1 MQKKYLLGSLGLLL
15 HLSSVAQVA
24 ETIEGTVQNNRGVL
38 LPGALVTVK
47 DTYVVDGTDEKGH
60 FRLSGNFSQRV
71 VLVVSYVGYET
82 QEVTYNSTRSAVPI
96 TLLPSHELSEVVVA
110 ASRVEE
116 NLGQAPVTIDKLNQ
130 RQIENLTTPDLVAG
144 LARVRGVDV
153 SSSSMLNGSFTTRGF
168 NSTGGERVIQLTD
181 YFPTLSPGL
190 STNFGN
196 LGGAPVLDIASVE
209 IVHGASSALYGANA
223 FNGVLLLNTKNPF
236 LDQGLSV
243 RLRGGNRNLLD
254 GQFRYAVKLSER
266 VAFKITGGAIR
277 ANDFVA
283 DNQNATSRVIEP
295 NNNPVGSNLGYD
307 AVSRYGDIS
316 NTFVAGP
323 LAGKTVFLPGY
334 AEGDLLQEDARTKS
348 YKVTPTLSVLL
359 TNSIKATAFYSYTH
373 FTGIYQNGTRYAQ
386 KNSGQN
392 LGGLTVEGSNWVVR
406 GSLAKEFSGTHDP
419 QGDGPYNL
427 GLLGS
432 YLQTQ
437 PIAGAGI
444 SPTTGRTYT
453 YAERYFG
460 TYAGAY
466 ETAVQAGSTPD
477 AAALVARNFAN
488 TNAPLLQP
496 GTDAFTI
503 ARNQL
508 THSTTP
514 GNGARLLSRSLLAN
528 ANAQYHFQSKIVD
541 AVVGGDYRQ
550 YILDS
555 DGTLFTDER
564 GGDHLHN
571 YEYGGYAQVSKS
583 FLDNR
588 VKLAAAGRADH
599 FKNFGTAV
607 SPRAS
612 VVYSAG
618 EDRQH
623 NFRAS
628 YSRAF
633 RSPTQADQYVRL
645 DVGRTI
651 LLGNIGNGYRGY
663 ATPVAAQLPGI
674 LYPGQEAELAKYEIN
689 IDKLKLEQ
697 VNTFE
702 VGYRAALLDN
712 LSLDA
717 EYYYNLYSNFIG
729 GQGFIGNTDGSR
741 PTPEQLGA
749 SATAQFQNTLLPTRI
764 ILVSSN
770 VDQRVRSHGAG
781 LALTY
786 NVLPTL
792 TLTGN
797 YSYSELLT
805 HDFQEGTFSFF
816 NTPKNKFNL
825 GADTRLLDKRLSVNV
840 NYRWNSSYLY
850 ESTFAT
856 GTLPVGQTFDAQVGY
871 TVPKLYTTLQVGG
884 TNIFDTN
891 NLQAYGAANYSR
903 LVYVGLLF
911 NLSK

>member
-1 MQKKYLLGSLGLLL
+1 
-15 HLSSVAQVA
+15 
-24 ETIEGTVQNNRGVL
+24 
-38 LPGALVTVK
+38 
-47 DTYVVDGTDEKGH
+47 
-60 FRLSGNFSQRV
+60 
-71 VLVVSYVGYET
+71 
-82 QEVTYNSTRSAVPI
+82 
-96 TLLPSHELSEVVVA
+96 
-110 ASRVEE
+110 
-116 NLGQAPVTIDKLNQ
+116 
-130 RQIENLTTPDLVAG
+130 
-144 LARVRGVDV
+144 
-153 SSSSMLNGSFTTRGF
+153 
-168 NSTGGERVIQLTD
+168 
-181 YFPTLSPGL
+181 
-190 STNFGN
+190 
-196 LGGAPVLDIASVE
+196 
-209 IVHGASSALYGANA
+209 
-223 FNGVLLLNTKNPF
+223 LLLNTKNPF

-266 VAFKITGGAIR
+266 VAFKITGGALR

-283 DNQNATSRVIEP
+283 TNQDATSQALEP
-295 NNNPVGSNLGYD
+295 NNNPAGSGLGYD

-316 NTFVAGP
+316 NTFVAGA

-348 YKVTPTLSVLL
+348 YKVVPTLSVLL
-359 TNSIKATAFYSYTH
+359 TNSIKATAFYSYVH
-373 FTGIYQNGTRYAQ
+373 LNGIYQNGTRYAQ

-437 PIAGAGI
+437 AIPGAGTN
-444 SPTTGRTYT
+444 PDTGRPYT

-460 TYAGAY
+460 TYESAYNGA
-466 ETAVQAGSTPD
+466 VGAGSTPD
-477 AAALVARNFAN
+477 AAALAARTFAN
-488 TNAPLLQP
+488 ANAPLLQP
-496 GTDAFTI
+496 GTEAFNT

-508 THSTTP
+508 IHSTTP

-528 ANAQYHFQSKIVD
+528 ANAQYHFQTKIVD
-541 AVVGGDYRQ
+541 LVIGGDYRQ

-555 DGTLFTDER
+555 DGTLFTDEKD
-564 GGDHLHN
+564 GAHLRN
-571 YEYGGYAQVSKS
+571 YDYGGYAQASKS
-583 FLDNR
+583 FLDSR
-588 VKLAAAGRADH
+588 LKLAAAGRVDH

-618 EDRQH
+618 EDKQH

-651 LLGNIGNGYRGY
+651 LLGNIGSGYQGY
-663 ATPVAAQLPGI
+663 ATNVATQLPGI
-674 LYPGQEAELAKYEIN
+674 LYPGQEAELAKYRIN

-717 EYYYNLYSNFIG
+717 EYYYNFYKDFIG
-729 GQGFIGNTDGSR
+729 VQGFVGNTDGST
-741 PTPEQLGA
+741 PTSQQLGE

-764 ILVSSN
+764 ILVSAN
-770 VDQRVRSHGAG
+770 IDQRVRSHGAG
-781 LALTY
+781 VALTY

-797 YSYSELLT
+797 YSYNELLT
-805 HDFQEGTFSFF
+805 KEFKAGTFSFF

-856 GTLPVGQTFDAQVGY
+856 GTVPVGQTFDAQVGY
-871 TVPKLYTTLQVGG
+871 TLPALHTTLQTGG
-884 TNIFDTN
+884 TNLFDTN
-891 NLQAYGAANYSR
+891 NLQAYGAANYGR
-903 LVYVGLLF
+903 IVYVGLLF
-911 NLSK
+911 NLPK

>member
-1 MQKKYLLGSLGLLL
+1 MQKKYLLASLGLLL
-15 HLSSVAQVA
+15 HLSSSAQIA
-24 ETIEGTVQNNRGVL
+24 EALEGTVQNNKGVL

-47 DTYVVDGTDEKGH
+47 GTYLVDGTDEKGH
-60 FRLSGNFSQRV
+60 FHLSGSFTQPV

-82 QEVTYNSTRSAVPI
+82 QEFAYKPERNAIPI
-96 TLLPSHELSEVVVA
+96 TLMPSHELSEVVVA

-116 NLGQAPVTIDKLNQ
+116 NLGQAPVTIDKLTQ

-190 STNFGN
+190 SANFGN
-196 LGGAPVLDIASVE
+196 LTGLPVLDVASAE

-223 FNGVLLLNTKNPF
+223 FNGVLLLNSKNPF

-243 RLRGGNRNLLD
+243 RLRGGNRNLFD

-266 VAFKITGGAIR
+266 VAFKIAGGAIR

-283 DNQNATSRVIEP
+283 DNQDATASIIEP
-295 NNNPVGSNLGYD
+295 NNNSVGSSLGYD

-316 NTFVAGP
+316 NTFVTGA

-334 AEGDLLQEDARTKS
+334 SESDLLQNDTKAHS
-348 YKVTPTLSVLL
+348 YKVVPTLSVLL
-359 TNSIKATAFYSYTH
+359 TNRLKATAFYSYTH
-373 FTGIYQNGTRYAQ
+373 LNGIYQNGTRYAQ

-392 LGGLTVEGSNWVVR
+392 MGGLTIEGSNWVLR

-437 PIAGAGI
+437 AIAGAGTN
-444 SPTTGRTYT
+444 PDTGRPYT

-460 TYAGAY
+460 TYEGAY
-466 ETAVQAGSTPD
+466 KAAVLAGSTPD
-477 AAALVARNFAN
+477 AAALTARNFAT

-496 GTDAFTI
+496 GTEAFTT

-508 THSTTP
+508 IHSTTP

-541 AVVGGDYRQ
+541 LVVGGDYRQ

-555 DGTLFTDER
+555 DGTLFSDEKD
-564 GGDHLHN
+564 GQHLHN
-571 YEYGGYAQVSKS
+571 YEAGGYAQASKS
-583 FLDNR
+583 FFGSRL
-588 VKLAAAGRADH
+588 KLAAAGRVDH
-599 FKNFGTAV
+599 FKNFGAAI

-612 VVYSAG
+612 LVYSAG
-618 EDRQH
+618 EDKQH

-651 LLGNIGNGYRGY
+651 LLGNVGKGYQGY
-663 ATPVAAQLPGI
+663 ATTVATKLPGI
-674 LYPGQEAELAKYEIN
+674 LYPGQEAQLATYEIN

-702 VGYRAALLDN
+702 IGYRAALLDN

-717 EYYYNLYSNFIG
+717 EYYYNFYDNFIG

-741 PTPEQLGA
+741 PTPQQLVDA
-749 SATAQFQNTLLPTRI
+749 ATAQFQNTLLPTRI
-764 ILVSSN
+764 ILVSAN

-786 NVLPTL
+786 NVLPAL

-797 YSYSELLT
+797 YSYNQLLT
-805 HDFQEGTFSFF
+805 QEFKEGTFSFF

-825 GADTRLLDKRLSVNV
+825 GADTRLFDKRLSINV

-856 GTLPVGQTFDAQVGY
+856 GTVPVGQTFDAQVGY
-871 TVPKLYTTLQVGG
+871 TLPQQHITLQAGG
-884 TNIFDTN
+884 TNLLNTN
-891 NLQAYGAANYSR
+891 NLQAYGAANYGR
-903 LVYVGLLF
+903 IAYVGLLF
-911 NLSK
+911 DLHK

>member
-1 MQKKYLLGSLGLLL
+1 MQKNYVLAGLGLLL
-15 HLSSVAQVA
+15 HYSSLGQTM
-24 ETIEGTVQNNRGVL
+24 ETLDGTVQNNNGVL
-38 LPGALVTVK
+38 LPGALVAVK
-47 DTYVVDGTDEKGH
+47 GTYLVDGTNEKGQFH
-60 FRLSGNFSQRV
+60 LKGSFAQNV

-82 QEVTYNSTRSAVPI
+82 QEFAYRPDRAAIPI

-116 NLGQAPVTIDKLNQ
+116 NLGQAPVTIEKLNQ
-130 RQIENLTTPDLVAG
+130 RQVENLTTPDLVAG
-144 LARVRGVDV
+144 LARIRGIDV

-190 STNFGN
+190 SANFGN
-196 LGGAPVLDIASVE
+196 LTGLPVLDVASVE
-209 IVHGASSALYGANA
+209 VVHGASSALYGANA
-223 FNGVLLLNTKNPF
+223 FNGVLLLNSKNPF

-254 GQFRYAVKLSER
+254 GQLRYAVKLSER
-266 VAFKITGGAIR
+266 VAFKIAGGALQ

-283 DNQNATSRVIEP
+283 DNQDATSLAIEP
-295 NNNPVGSNLGYD
+295 NNNPMGSNLGYD
-307 AVSRYGDIS
+307 AVNRYGDIS
-316 NTFVAGP
+316 NTFVTGA

-334 AEGDLLQEDARTKS
+334 SEADLLQNDTKAHS
-348 YKVTPTLSVLL
+348 YKVVPTLSVLL
-359 TNSIKATAFYSYTH
+359 TNRIKATAFYSYTH
-373 FTGIYQNGTRYAQ
+373 LSGIYQNGTRYAQ

-392 LGGLTVEGSNWVVR
+392 MGALTVEGSNWVVR

-437 PIAGAGI
+437 AISGAGTNP
-444 SPTTGRTYT
+444 STGHPYT

-466 ETAVQAGSTPD
+466 EAAVQAGSSPD
-477 AAALVARNFAN
+477 AAALAARSYAN
-488 TNAPLLQP
+488 TNAPLLRP
-496 GTDAFTI
+496 GTETFNT

-508 THSTTP
+508 IHSTTP

-528 ANAQYHFQSKIVD
+528 ANAQYHFQTKVVD
-541 AVVGGDYRQ
+541 LVVGGDYRQ

-555 DGTLFTDER
+555 DGTLFTDEKD
-564 GGDHLHN
+564 GDHLHN
-571 YEYGGYAQVSKS
+571 YEYGGYAQASKS

-588 VKLAAAGRADH
+588 FKLAVAGRLDH
-599 FKNFGTAV
+599 FKNFGSAV

-612 VVYSAG
+612 AVYSAG
-618 EDRQH
+618 ENKQH

-651 LLGNIGNGYRGY
+651 LLGNIGQGYQGY
-663 ATPVAAQLPGI
+663 STSVAAQMPGI
-674 LYPGQEAELAKYEIN
+674 LYPGKEAELTKYQVN
-689 IDKLKLEQ
+689 IAKLKLEQ

-702 VGYRAALLDN
+702 VGYRAALVN
-712 LSLDA
+712 KLSLDA
-717 EYYYNLYSNFIG
+717 EYYYNSYDNFIG

-741 PTPEQLGA
+741 PTTAQLA
-749 SATAQFQNTLLPTRI
+749 AAATAQFQNTLLPTRI
-764 ILVSSN
+764 ILISTN

-781 LALTY
+781 LTLTY

-792 TLTGN
+792 TVTGN
-797 YSYSELLT
+797 YSYNELLT
-805 HDFQEGTFSFF
+805 KELKENVFSFF

-825 GADTRLLDKRLSVNV
+825 GVDTRLLDKRLSINA
-840 NYRWNSSYLY
+840 NYRWNSAYLY

-856 GTLPVGQTFDAQVGY
+856 GMLPVSQTFDAQVGY
-871 TVPKLYTTLQVGG
+871 TLPQLHTTLQAGG
-884 TNIFDTN
+884 TNLFDTH
-891 NLQAYGAANYSR
+891 NLQAYGAANYGR
-903 LVYVGLLF
+903 IAYVGLLF
-911 NLSK
+911 DLSK